1 MAIAEV
7 LQLAD
12 RLIFEKT
19 GKHLDDLQ
27 QVVIQGVWQG
37 KSYSQIGEE
46 CHRSESRVRDVGYR
60 LWQILSEQLGEDIN
74 KNNFRSTIERLF
86 INSSFI
92 NLFNHKNHHH
102 IVNFCSPISEQPQ
115 QQPDIEN
122 KVEPK
127 SCYEDLGIA
136 PKINFFYG
144 RNEELKI
151 IYDWIFLQKARL
163 ISVLELSGIGQT
175 TLVKRF
181 VDLNS
186 NFFDVLMWKSLRFPQ
201 PLNLLL
207 TEIFKNFYLG
217 NDSVSLNEQTCRKL
231 FDLLRQKK
239 CLIVLDDVQNIFTE
253 KQLAGQYKPEYRDYK
268 TFLKMMTDIEHQS
281 CLILVSQEKFQEM
294 KSLNEELYPI
304 KILEL
309 TGLYETELLN
319 HQDLENP
326 ESWSTLI
333 KLYEGNALYLQNIAD
348 LIQDVFQG
356 DVLSFVNGDE
366 LILTEDLKDIFNSLF
381 DKLSKVEQKI
391 IVEMSQQ
398 NQEFSIETLKEHLS
412 LSSTDVINGLQSL
425 SRRYILQT
433 NPQNKKMFQLSPVF
447 REYLKQ
453 GNNFHL

>member
-1 MAIAEV
+1 MNIAEV
-7 LQLAD
+7 LQVAD
-12 RLIFEKT
+12 RLVFEKT

-60 LWQILSEQLGEDIN
+60 LWQILSEQLGEDVN

-86 INSSFI
+86 INSPFI
-92 NLFNHKNHHH
+92 NLLNHKNHHNSF
-102 IVNFCSPISEQPQ
+102 NFCSPISEQPQ

-122 KVEPK
+122 KVDST

-136 PKINFFYG
+136 PKINLFYG

-151 IYDWIFLQKARL
+151 IHDWIFLQKARL
-163 ISVLELSGIGQT
+163 ISVLGLSGIGKT

-186 NFFDVLMWKSLRFPQ
+186 KSFDVLMWKSLKFPQ

-207 TEIFKNFYLG
+207 TEIFKDFSLG
-217 NDSVSLNEQTCRKL
+217 NDSVNLNEETWRK
-231 FDLLRQKK
+231 FFNILRQKK

-253 KQLAGQYKPEYRDYK
+253 KEFAGQYQPEYRDYK
-268 TFLKMMTDIEHQS
+268 TFLKMMTEIEHQS
-281 CLILVSQEKFQEM
+281 CLILVSQEKSQEM

-304 KILEL
+304 KVLEL

-319 HQDLENP
+319 NQGLDNP
-326 ESWSTLI
+326 ESWSILI
-333 KLYEGNALYLQNIAD
+333 KLYEGNPLYLQNIAD

-356 DVLSFVNGDE
+356 DVLSFVEQDE

-381 DKLSKVEQKI
+381 EKLSKVEQKI
-391 IVEMSQQ
+391 IVEMSEQ

-412 LSSTDVINGLQSL
+412 LSSTDLINGLQSL

-433 NPQNKKMFQLSPVF
+433 TPQNKKMFQLSPVF
-447 REYLKQ
+447 QEYLKQ
-453 GNNFHL
+453 GNNFHP

>member
-1 MAIAEV
+1 M
-7 LQLAD
+7 
-12 RLIFEKT
+12 
-19 GKHLDDLQ
+19 
-27 QVVIQGVWQG
+27 
-37 KSYSQIGEE
+37 
-46 CHRSESRVRDVGYR
+46 
-60 LWQILSEQLGEDIN
+60 
-74 KNNFRSTIERLF
+74 
-86 INSSFI
+86 
-92 NLFNHKNHHH
+92 FNHKNHHH
-102 IVNFCSPISEQPQ
+102 SFNFCSPISEQPQ

-122 KVEPK
+122 QVEPK

-151 IYDWIFLQKARL
+151 IHDWIFLQKARL
-163 ISVLELSGIGQT
+163 ISVLGLSGIGKT

-207 TEIFKNFYLG
+207 TEIFNNFSLV
-217 NDSVSLNEQTCRKL
+217 NDSVSLNEETWRKL
-231 FDLLRQKK
+231 FDILRHKK
-239 CLIVLDDVQNIFTE
+239 CLIILDDVQNIFTE
-253 KQLAGQYKPEYRDYK
+253 KQLAGQYQPEYRDYK
-268 TFLKMMTDIEHQS
+268 TFLKMMTEIEHQS
-281 CLILVSQEKFQEM
+281 CLILVSQEKSQEM

-304 KILEL
+304 KVLEL
-309 TGLYETELLN
+309 IGLYETELLN

-333 KLYEGNALYLQNIAD
+333 KLYEGNPLYLQNIAD
-348 LIQDVFQG
+348 LIKDVFQG

-366 LILTEDLKDIFNSLF
+366 LILTEDLKDLFNSLF

-412 LSSTDVINGLQSL
+412 LSSADLINGLQSL
-425 SRRYILQT
+425 SRRYILRT

-453 GNNFHL
+453 GNNFHQ